1 MKIRKEVAGKMGK
14 ILLIFLILAILAAVF
29 EHWNP
34 VIDKKGALR
43 RNPKGE
49 GAYEVELSWQT
60 EDGQEGQSILLQV
73 PEQGYDAEEEQRL
86 LEAAREEI
94 ATTFPGNNESVNDI
108 RTDICIREKLSKW
121 GGHGGVEL

>member
-14 ILLIFLILAILAAVF
+14 ILLVFLILAVLVAVS

-34 VIDKKGALR
+34 VIDKNGVLR

-73 PEQGYDAEEEQRL
+73 P
-86 LEAAREEI
+86 
-94 ATTFPGNNESVNDI
+94 
-108 RTDICIREKLSKW
+108 
-121 GGHGGVEL
+121 

>member
-49 GAYEVELSWQT
+49 GAYEVELSW
-60 EDGQEGQSILLQV
+60 
-73 PEQGYDAEEEQRL
+73 
-86 LEAAREEI
+86 
-94 ATTFPGNNESVNDI
+94 
-108 RTDICIREKLSKW
+108 
-121 GGHGGVEL
+121 